1 MQKDGQELL
10 SEQLFAASTNIITA
24 RVWIALGIERTLP
37 PGGGESGCA
46 DVERGHD
53 SAILGFHRFYRRLF
67 APGRSNDI
75 LPHQEISSVIRTEKL
90 ECFLLGYGLEIPNN
104 GLGRPM
110 TIGQL
115 YLDTKRKFEDC
126 EHDEL
131 LDALYNLPTNCAELR
146 RYVDV
151 PGGAQAVSFERRRN
165 TPQWRDFFTIGSFNI
180 KVLPEGRIRF
190 EQLMEKLVSAR
201 SASITD
207 DDRKFS
213 RMAIDEARK
222 SVAELDGR
230 PHPLVGAVVVK
241 NGQVLSVAH
250 RGEAAGNHAEF
261 IALEKKLSDEAVA
274 GATVYTTLEPC
285 TTRNHPKL
293 PCAARLIE
301 RKVARVVIG
310 MLDPDERITG
320 RGQRKL
326 RSANIVTEFFPN
338 DLMTEVE
345 ELNREFTRHCEQQ
358 ASPEFGVAELQ
369 KRIDLI
375 NVSARIEQG
384 TADFIAVLTNE
395 SDETIRV
402 TEVGLLSERG
412 VRLTEPHLLKQGN
425 TIEPR
430 KWLTV
435 DWRTQTNP
443 ADKLVSLQSAKGD
456 FPRRLPNEFE
466 TELEVSVT
474 CEVLG
479 KVKHC
484 KTRLHVKVDIWNHR
498 IEQIAG

>member
-1 MQKDGQELL
+1 VIL
-10 SEQLFAASTNIITA
+10 S
-24 RVWIALGIERTLP
+24 
-37 PGGGESGCA
+37 
-46 DVERGHD
+46 
-53 SAILGFHRFYRRLF
+53 
-67 APGRSNDI
+67 
-75 LPHQEISSVIRTEKL
+75 EKL
-90 ECFLLGYGLEIPNN
+90 ECLILGHGLEIPY
-104 GLGRPM
+104 LGEQGR
-110 TIGQL
+110 TTSVGQL
-115 YLDTKRKFEDC
+115 WFMAKEKYGEC
-126 EHDEL
+126 SADEMT
-131 LDALYNLPTNCAELR
+131 DALFRLQPDHAELKK
-146 RYVDV
+146 YVYNGTETQVFRFARSD
-151 PGGAQAVSFERRRN
+151 PH
-165 TPQWRDFFTIGSFNI
+165 WRDFFNEYFNI
-180 KVLPEGRIRF
+180 SVSPAGRQRF
-190 EQLMEKLVSAR
+190 EILCEKLVV
-201 SASITD
+201 
-207 DDRKFS
+207 DDRKFA

-222 SVAELDGR
+222 SVPEPDGR

-285 TTRNHPKL
+285 TTRNHPKI

-310 MLDPDERITG
+310 MHDPDERITG
-320 RGQRKL
+320 RGWLKL
-326 RSANIVTEFFPN
+326 RRAGIVVESFPPE
-338 DLMTEVE
+338 LVPEVE

-369 KRIDLI
+369 KQIDLA

-412 VRLTEPHLLKQGN
+412 VRLTEPHLLKQRN
-425 TIEPR
+425 AIEPR

-443 ADKLVSLQSAKGD
+443 ANKLVSLQSAKGD

-466 TELEVSVT
+466 TELEVIVT